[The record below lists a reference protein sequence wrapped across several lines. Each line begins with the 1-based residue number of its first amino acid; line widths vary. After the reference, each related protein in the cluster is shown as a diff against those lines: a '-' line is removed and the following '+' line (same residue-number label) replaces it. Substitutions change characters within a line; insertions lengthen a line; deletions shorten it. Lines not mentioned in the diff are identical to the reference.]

1 MPRILRFALM
11 VLMAIASAVFIYG
24 MVQEFNRLP
33 PQSAPTN
40 QGNAQPHAI
49 TSALSYDRK
58 FIHPECRE
66 ENGVRHCEVPSEE
79 ATPTTPIKPHEQ
91 ITPQAPQINSD
102 VPDYPKRYTNDVRK
116 LQFPKDLQFH
126 YDNRS
131 VTINFGPYHLRI
143 LKSALPRAVE
153 QQALARNPADALKR
167 LPKVERKP
175 QATLA
180 VEQSQRLLAAIRH
193 TTP

>member
-1 MPRILRFALM
+1 M

-33 PQSAPTN
+33 PQSGTTS

-58 FIHPECRE
+58 FIHPECTE
-66 ENGVRHCEVPSEE
+66 ENGVRHCEVPSEQ
-79 ATPTTPIKPHEQ
+79 ATPTTPINPHEQ
-91 ITPQAPQINSD
+91 LSPQASQINSD
-102 VPDYPKRYTNDVRK
+102 VPQRYTNDFRK

-131 VTINFGPYHLRI
+131 VTINFGPYYM
-143 LKSALPRAVE
+143 
-153 QQALARNPADALKR
+153 QAR
-167 LPKVERKP
+167 
-175 QATLA
+175 
-180 VEQSQRLLAAIRH
+180 
-193 TTP
+193 

>member
-1 MPRILRFALM
+1 MI
-11 VLMAIASAVFIYG
+11 
-24 MVQEFNRLP
+24 
-33 PQSAPTN
+33 
-40 QGNAQPHAI
+40 
-49 TSALSYDRK
+49 
-58 FIHPECRE
+58 
-66 ENGVRHCEVPSEE
+66 
-79 ATPTTPIKPHEQ
+79 
-91 ITPQAPQINSD
+91 
-102 VPDYPKRYTNDVRK
+102 VRK
-116 LQFPKDLQFH
+116 LQFPEDLQFH

-143 LKSALPRAVE
+143 LKSALTRAVE

-180 VEQSQRLLAAIRH
+180 VERSQRLLAAIRH